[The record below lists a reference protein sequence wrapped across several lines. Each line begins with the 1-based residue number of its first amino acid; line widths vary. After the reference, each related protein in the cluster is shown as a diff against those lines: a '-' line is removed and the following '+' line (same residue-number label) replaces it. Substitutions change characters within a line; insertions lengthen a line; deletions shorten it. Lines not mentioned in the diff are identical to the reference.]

1 MKLKNISKFIIV
13 FVCALL
19 INSSN
24 FNNSYADDH
33 TPQRKIINELKKEI
47 IDLGAKP
54 VKKKHIFYS
63 LKKWTKELETQLDKL
78 KKIDA
83 LKAEILKELEALGEK
98 PLSDEAKELEADE
111 EIIALR
117 KLLEDVKAK
126 KKEAEEKKKKD
137 AKLAEE
143 KKKKEAKISVAIEML
158 KDELAALGEEPII
171 DTSDIDSD
179 EKIKALKKQIKDI
192 KEKRKAEK
200 AEADKK
206 AKEEAKAEERKQ
218 TRLDAIETVRKEI
231 LFLGETPMAE
241 YEFTSEDKF
250 IAALREQLEEIKK
263 IKEEEEFKI
272 NAEIPEWYQTMPQS
286 SETIMFARGSAISAD
301 LDNSEQRAVENALIK
316 LSTQMKNR
324 ISSKTNLVIKEAGV
338 DADLTLKTEMQ
349 RISNIVVKNATIRG
363 YKIFKTKMAMLANGK
378 YRTFVV
384 IEFPVSL
391 AYKNFIADLDNSVTV
406 KAEINKLKDTDAFK
420 ELEQY
425 VAEFSGA

>member
-1 MKLKNISKFIIV
+1 MSIKDISKFVTIAL
-13 FVCALL
+13 CALM
-19 INSSN
+19 INTSYI
-24 FNNSYADDH
+24 NNVYADDH
-33 TPQRKIINELKKEI
+33 TPKRKLINELKEEI
-47 IDLGAKP
+47 TELGGTP
-54 VKKKHIFYS
+54 VKRKHLLSS
-63 LKKWTKELETQLDKL
+63 LQKWIDELEAQLEKL
-78 KKIDA
+78 KKIEV
-83 LKAEILKELEALGEK
+83 LKTELKKELEALGEK
-98 PLSDEAKELEADE
+98 IESDENKELEADE
-111 EIIALR
+111 QIIALR
-117 KLLEDVKAK
+117 KQIDDAKAK
-126 KKEAEEKKKKD
+126 KKAAEDKKKRD
-137 AKLAEE
+137 AKIA
-143 KKKKEAKISVAIEML
+143 VAVEML
-158 KDELAALGEEPII
+158 KDELAALGEDPII

-179 EKIKALKKQIKDI
+179 EQIKALKKQIKDI
-192 KEKRKAEK
+192 KEKRKTEK

-263 IKEEEEFKI
+263 LKEEEEFKI

-349 RISNIVVKNATIRG
+349 RISNIVVKNATIRD

-406 KAEINKLKDTDAFK
+406 KAEINKLKDTEAFK

>member
-1 MKLKNISKFIIV
+1 MSIKNITKFVTIAL
-13 FVCALL
+13 CAAM
-19 INSSN
+19 INISYI
-24 FNNSYADDH
+24 NNVNADDH
-33 TPQRKIINELKKEI
+33 TPKRKLINELKEEI
-47 IDLGAKP
+47 TDLGGDP
-54 VKKKHIFYS
+54 VKRKGLFSS
-63 LKKWTKELETQLDKL
+63 LQKWIDQLEAQLEKL
-78 KKIDA
+78 KKIEV
-83 LKAEILKELEALGEK
+83 LKTELKKELEALGEK
-98 PLSDEAKELEADE
+98 IESDENKELEADE
-111 EIIALR
+111 QIIALR
-117 KLLEDVKAK
+117 KQIDDAKAK
-126 KKEAEEKKKKD
+126 KKAAEDKKKRD
-137 AKLAEE
+137 AKIA
-143 KKKKEAKISVAIEML
+143 VAVEML
-158 KDELAALGEEPII
+158 KDELATLGEDPII

-179 EKIKALKKQIKDI
+179 EQIKALKKQINDI

-263 IKEEEEFKI
+263 LKEEEEFKI

-363 YKIFKTKMAMLANGK
+363 YKIFKTKMAALANGK